1 MKRAY
6 PDKPR
11 TWQQAGSLLHKAG
24 LELAMP
30 VLLLL
35 VLLGAAFLYADA
47 FFSLDGTPVL
57 IRNAG
62 LVMSDL
68 VLPGAWTLI
77 HLTNRR
83 FGPGYAFAHLLA
95 ALTIGAIL
103 VLVDPGQMD
112 DWAPA
117 MTGRAL
123 LAFGG
128 AFLIANLTA
137 ILIFDGARG
146 PHWWTAP
153 LAASFVSSLVFSAI
167 YYPAVFAGVVEP
179 WTDIA
184 LVHFLVLLTMSVLLL
199 GPYFLLR
206 RTMRPTGGMNGF

>member
-6 PDKPR
+6 PDQPR
-11 TWQQAGSLLHKAG
+11 TWRQAGSLLHKAG
-24 LELAMP
+24 LKLTMP

-35 VLLGAAFLYADA
+35 VLLGAGFLYADA
-47 FFSLDGTPVL
+47 FFSLDGMPVL

-62 LVMSDL
+62 LAISDL

-83 FGPGYAFAHLLA
+83 FGPGYAIAHLIA
-95 ALTIGAIL
+95 ALAIGTIL
-103 VLVDPGQMD
+103 VLVNPGQIG

-123 LAFGG
+123 LAFVG
-128 AFLIANLTA
+128 AFLLANLSA
-137 ILIFDGARG
+137 ILFFDGARG

-184 LVHFLVLLTMSVLLL
+184 LVHFLVLLTVSLLLL

-206 RTMRPTGGMNGF
+206 RAMRPTGGMNGY